1 MRKSLELKKLKK
13 EKIITILIIFLLGF
27 TPLLW
32 FKGDYL
38 ILCGD
43 LDIPL
48 SPIDDLYAAFFSL
61 SINQQNII
69 PYYLFF
75 AIFHHFDFK
84 LQIIE
89 KMWFVLCYLT
99 SGLSMYYL
107 TKVIFKEKNYISSLI
122 SSVFYMFN
130 LFLTHIILPPLIF
143 LYAFLPLIIG
153 LFIKGINFIEDRLK
167 SNFYLILSL
176 LNIFFISSAIANPPL
191 YSMIFVILGIYFVF
205 HLLIERKK
213 VLKILI
219 YYSKFFLSYM
229 ILELPIII
237 LFYFSYFSTT
247 KEMMTERKPA
257 ISTFVWTHA
266 ESSFLNIFR
275 LIGHWGWFT
284 EYRGRPY
291 ISFANSYFANHY
303 LITLT
308 YLLTFLAFLA
318 ILIKPRN
325 KKNQFFIILALFS
338 LFMSHGLHEPTT
350 KIYKLLYKYIPIF
363 WIYREPFA
371 KFTLITAFSY
381 SILIGFTLSFLISLF
396 VNKSS
401 EKSFIFMKNWLKKY
415 LPIILTTI
423 VIFLIIFTN
432 WPLINGD
439 IIPESGNKVKI
450 PNYWWEVSDFLRQNE
465 SKIFWLPKTPLYRSY
480 KWGFSGTSIIK
491 YLVPIISIN
500 DYGAMFFYKNKIID
514 FIENEID
521 KIDKNILS
529 NFFSILNV
537 EFIGQRNDLDPRT
550 IGTMNPE
557 LTRDILEKSKELE
570 LYKKFDQIYIY
581 QNNNNLPN
589 IFPSQKFDYISGDVK
604 FLNNY
609 FLQNKDKKVK
619 TFLWNENSENEHI
632 KNIEYEDI
640 YIFLTTTQPRSKY
653 FAHYYDNNLT
663 PELMEINKEYMI
675 EIKIANQGTV
685 KWPNK
690 SISPVFLSYHWYDLK
705 SGEIVIYD
713 GIRSKLP
720 ESVKPKKEVIVE
732 TKIIAPSKPG
742 DYLLMYDLVDEGVT
756 WFTEEGVVPLIKP
769 VKVVTKIE
777 DDVEPLIIEE
787 NILKKIYQDYPLF
800 ETEPEEVLFP
810 REGEYEVYVND
821 IWEVGINSFLFRI
834 DNGNWQQLKME
845 KVINKG
851 SKYMIGRIMIDK
863 GIHSISFK
871 NNNSIF
877 SGFRFKKEANN
888 YQLLQKGQE
897 LRESLPI
904 VSYKKINPT
913 KFLVSVKNA
922 QDSFYLI
929 QLENYD
935 PLWTAKINK
944 TKLEEHKKIFGYA
957 NAWYIDRKGDYN
969 IVIEYTPQRYFYF
982 SLFIS
987 LAFLLILVILLI
999 CFKIKIRRLNKKN

>member
-1 MRKSLELKKLKK
+1 MRKSIEFKKFKK
-13 EKIITILIIFLLGF
+13 EKIIPVLIIVLLGF

-48 SPIDDLYAAFFSL
+48 SPKEDLYAAFFSL
-61 SINQQNII
+61 SINQQNIL

-75 AIFHHFDFK
+75 TVLHLFGFK

-107 TKVIFKEKNYISSLI
+107 TKIIFKEKNYISSLI
-122 SSVFYMFN
+122 SSIFYMFN

-153 LFIKGINFIEDRLK
+153 LFIKGINLIEDRLK

-213 VLKILI
+213 VLKIFL

-247 KEMMTERKPA
+247 KEMMTGREPA
-257 ISTFVWTHA
+257 ISAFVWTHA
-266 ESSFLNIFR
+266 KSSFLNIFR

-291 ISFANSYFANHY
+291 ISFANSYFANPY

-325 KKNQFFIILALFS
+325 KNFQFFTILALFS

-381 SILIGFTLSFLISLF
+381 SILIGFSVGFLISQF
-396 VNKSS
+396 VNKVLKKSS
-401 EKSFIFMKNWLKKY
+401 IFIKNWLKKY
-415 LPIILTTI
+415 LPIILTII

-432 WPLINGD
+432 WPFISGD
-439 IIPESGNKVKI
+439 IIPKSGNKVKI
-450 PNYWWEVSDFLRQNE
+450 PDYWWEVSDFLRQT
-465 SKIFWLPKTPLYRSY
+465 SLKIFWLPKTPLYRSY

-491 YLVPIISIN
+491 YLFPIISIN
-500 DYGAMFFYKNKIID
+500 DYGAMFFYENKIID

-521 KIDKNILS
+521 KIDKNIIS

-537 EFIGQRNDLDPRT
+537 EFIGQRNDLDPQT
-550 IGTMNPE
+550 IGTMNPK
-557 LTRDILEKSKELE
+557 LTKDVLDKSKKLE
-570 LYKKFDQIYIY
+570 LYKKFDQIDIY
-581 QNNNNLPN
+581 QNINNLPN
-589 IFPSQKFDYISGDVK
+589 IFPSQEFDYVLGDVK
-604 FLNNY
+604 FLNDY
-609 FLQNKDKKVK
+609 FLQNKDKKIK
-619 TFLWNENSENEHI
+619 TFFWNENSENENI

-640 YIFLTTTQPRSKY
+640 YLFLTTKQPRRKY
-653 FAHYYDNNLT
+653 SANYDDKNLT
-663 PELMEINKEYMI
+663 PKSMEINKEYMVEI
-675 EIKIANQGTV
+675 EVTNRGTV
-685 KWPNK
+685 KWPYK
-690 SISPVFLSYHWYDLK
+690 SISPVFLSYHWYDLNTEK
-705 SGEIVIYD
+705 IVVKDGE
-713 GIRSKLP
+713 RSKLP
-720 ESVKPKKEVIVE
+720 KSINPKHSEVVE
-732 TKIIAPSKPG
+732 TKIITPSKPG
-742 DYLLMYDLVDEGVT
+742 DYILIYDLVDEGVT
-756 WFTEEGVVPLIKP
+756 WFSEEGVIPLIKP
-769 VKVVTKIE
+769 VKVVSKIE
-777 DDVEPLIIEE
+777 DNIEPLIIEE
-787 NILKKIYQDYPLF
+787 SILKKIYKDYPLY

-810 REGEYEVYVND
+810 REGGYEVYVDN
-821 IWEVGINSFLFRI
+821 IWEGGGNSFLFKI
-834 DNGNWQQLKME
+834 DNSNWQQLKAEIAMY
-845 KVINKG
+845 KG
-851 SKYMIGRIMIDK
+851 SKYLIGTIMIDK
-863 GIHSISFK
+863 GIHTISFK
-871 NNNSIF
+871 NSNPIF
-877 SGFRFKKEANN
+877 SRLKLEEKANN
-888 YQLLQKGQE
+888 YLLFQKGKDQKKN
-897 LRESLPI
+897 LPKI
-904 VSYKKINPT
+904 SYKKINPT
-913 KFLVSVKNA
+913 KFFVNVENA
-922 QDSFYLI
+922 QDPFYLI
-929 QLENYD
+929 HLENYD

-944 TKLEEHKKIFGYA
+944 IKLEEHKKIFGYA
-957 NAWYIDRKGDYN
+957 NAWYIDKKGNYSV
-969 IVIEYTPQRYFYF
+969 IIEYTQQKYFYF

-987 LAFLLILVILLI
+987 FAFLLILVILLI
-999 CFKIKIRRLNKKN
+999 CFKIRRLNKEKI